1 MTSPHDWQTCFTC
14 TGLPP
19 IQKTILRPPHDDP
32 GAEEDFRRP
41 PEAET
46 ARHDRAGCEGV
57 ACGRTGRS
65 LEGLLNFRWT
75 SGRIVAVSGP
85 LRAQYSFADRGRRR
99 DAALRCRR

>member
-19 IQKTILRPPHDDP
+19 IQKTILRPPHDHP

-65 LEGLLNFRWT
+65 LEGLLNFRPKFQEHKAI
-75 SGRIVAVSGP
+75 SVRIHWGIAKKQVSV
-85 LRAQYSFADRGRRR
+85 LAT
-99 DAALRCRR
+99 